1 MAEVVDTQPGGLRE
15 GVTEGAKELRE
26 QASRDNIESKLDD
39 AVSERPL
46 VKHMLDLR
54 NVLKALAVAAVLTL
68 IVSLLLSPKLG
79 ALILVVSFGIA
90 WAAFASRDYNRRRPT
105 KPADEGDDA

>member
-15 GVTEGAKELRE
+15 GVKEGAHELRE
-26 QASRDNIESKLDD
+26 KASRDNIENKLDD

-46 VKHMLDLR
+46 VKHLLDLR

-79 ALILVVSFGIA
+79 ALVLVLSFGIA
-90 WAAFASRDYNRRRPT
+90 WVAFAGRDYNRRRPT
-105 KPADEGDDA
+105 KPAGEDDE